1 MKRLLLIRHAKAEHE
16 NKYPDFERPLTEK
29 GMAEATIMAQRLVA
43 EDIKPTLIIS
53 SPALR
58 THTTANIFSEHLLS
72 HEIETDKK
80 IYDASEN
87 ALLRIINNLPDDRDF
102 VAIVGHNPGISQIL
116 YYLTGKIKDVPTCA
130 VALIEFDEE
139 EWQAISMEMGE
150 LTYYDEPNRNR

>member
-16 NKYPDFERPLTEK
+16 NKYSDFERPLTEK
-29 GMAEATIMAQRLVA
+29 GMEDATIMAQRLVA
-43 EDIKPTLIIS
+43 GDIKPALIIA

-72 HEIETDKK
+72 HEIETDKR

-87 ALLRIINNLPDDRDF
+87 ALLHIINHLPEDRDF

-139 EWQAISMEMGE
+139 EWRALSMEMGE
-150 LTYYDEPNRNR
+150 LTYYDEPNR

>member
-1 MKRLLLIRHAKAEHE
+1 MKKLLLIRHAKAEHE
-16 NKYPDFERPLTEK
+16 TKLPDFERALTEK
-29 GMAEATIMAQRLVA
+29 GMQDATMMAQRLVA
-43 EDIKPTLIIS
+43 ESIKPQLIIA

-72 HEIETDKK
+72 HEVEIDNK

-87 ALLRIINNLPDDRDF
+87 TLLHIINTLPDDRDF

-130 VALIEFDEE
+130 IALIEFDET
-139 EWQAISMEMGE
+139 EWKALSMEMGE
-150 LTYYDEPNRNR
+150 LSYYSEPK

>member
-16 NKYPDFERPLTEK
+16 NKYSDFERPLTEK
-29 GMAEATIMAQRLVA
+29 CMEDATIMAQRLVA
-43 EDIKPTLIIS
+43 EDIKPALIIA

-72 HEIETDKK
+72 HEIETNEK

-87 ALLRIINNLPDDRDF
+87 TLLHIINHLPEDRDF

-139 EWQAISMEMGE
+139 EWQALSMEMGE
-150 LTYYDEPNRNR
+150 LTYYDEPKR

>member
-1 MKRLLLIRHAKAEHE
+1 LLIRHAKAEHE
-16 NKYPDFERPLTEK
+16 NKYSDFERPLTEK
-29 GMAEATIMAQRLVA
+29 GMEDATIMAQRLVA
-43 EDIKPTLIIS
+43 EDIKPALIIA

-72 HEIETDKK
+72 HEIETDKR

-87 ALLRIINNLPDDRDF
+87 ALLHIINHLPEDRDF

-139 EWQAISMEMGE
+139 EWRALSMEMGE
-150 LTYYDEPNRNR
+150 LTYYDEPNR